1 MRIIIITINQRETIM
16 KSSLK
21 QRRKA
26 KQLKNESLEI
36 GLVVMALIPLTIG
49 AYVYGQIIAGV

>member
-1 MRIIIITINQRETIM
+1 M

-26 KQLKNESLEI
+26 KQLKNELLSV
-36 GLVVMALIPLTIG
+36 GVVVVALIPLTIG

>member
-1 MRIIIITINQRETIM
+1 M